1 MSHKTSNQT
10 HQKGMK
16 KSSRQQPEFSNEFAM
31 NQAPKPEHYKQP
43 KRTNDCIRSMYLHAS
58 YSFFFIV

>member
-1 MSHKTSNQT
+1 MRKGGKTMSHKTSNQT

-43 KRTNDCIRSMYLHAS
+43 KKD
-58 YSFFFIV
+58 